1 MIWQTFQKTQKSLGD
16 IFKKLKNP
24 SALERVPMLKQMYE
38 EEWQLAA
45 TEDRDRSNF
54 KITPSTSYAW

>member
-1 MIWQTFQKTQKSLGD
+1 MA
-16 IFKKLKNP
+16 LKHP
-24 SALERVPMLKQMYE
+24 GAADRIGILKQAYE

-54 KITPSTSYAW
+54 KITPSTLYGR